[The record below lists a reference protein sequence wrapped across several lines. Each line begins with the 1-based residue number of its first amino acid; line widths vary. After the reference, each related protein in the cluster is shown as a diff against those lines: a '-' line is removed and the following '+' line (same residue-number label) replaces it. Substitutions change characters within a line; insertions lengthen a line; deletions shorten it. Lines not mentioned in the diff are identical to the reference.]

1 MKGKRTNKPDLK
13 SKSIGFDD
21 ISAFINKGWDK
32 GKKALIE
39 KRLSNSKQIALGALL
54 AGATGNVLGRSIPV
68 SHKNVDKKDS
78 FLSKHAPNIMM
89 SAGAAGMLANAF
101 RDSKMNPMKR
111 VLKDFK
117 GGNPQTKA
125 LAALAGAG
133 LGFRLG
139 RVHALADMDAPYKEK
154 RSFDKVAFMNAQQLK
169 ALFIKAP
176 PAQKKSIVRRLLAT
190 APKMLLV
197 LGLTTAAAAAFVGA
211 GNVAAKRNK
220 EVARMGRM
228 SDKLIQGQN
237 YADLRANPAQLAKAY
252 RDSAQ
257 GKKIRLAPGV
267 KDIRLPSTGKEIQ
280 LPGEMERL
288 RANAINKHRQQKV
301 LSKVDARLGSSG
313 YINPFAGGFDPNQ
326 SNVYQGAKRLVQ
338 NPVGFFGG
346 MASMAGRGIKN
357 TYRALGGGPALARS
371 ILL

>member
-101 RDSKMNPMKR
+101 RDSKMNPLKR
-111 VLKDFK
+111 VIKDFK

-154 RSFDKVAFMNAQQLK
+154 RSYDKVAFVNQLK
-169 ALFIKAP
+169 SMFMSAP
-176 PAQKKSIVRRLLAT
+176 PAQKKGIIRSLLSK
-190 APKMLLV
+190 APHMLAV
-197 LGLTTAAAAAFVGA
+197 LGLTAAGAAAMLGTGAVAGRRNAITGALSKQLSKSQNAANFANLKGPQKAHLAKNQKLFNQMNQDFLTDAARPNIINNLQNNLGA
-211 GNVAAKRNK
+211 ARNINPLSG
-220 EVARMGRM
+220 AN
-228 SDKLIQGQN
+228 ITQGFQR
-237 YADLRANPAQLAKAY
+237 LTHNPA
-252 RDSAQ
+252 
-257 GKKIRLAPGV
+257 
-267 KDIRLPSTGKEIQ
+267 
-280 LPGEMERL
+280 
-288 RANAINKHRQQKV
+288 
-301 LSKVDARLGSSG
+301 
-313 YINPFAGGFDPNQ
+313 
-326 SNVYQGAKRLVQ
+326 
-338 NPVGFFGG
+338 GFFGG
-346 MASMAGRGIKN
+346 IGQMAGRGIMN